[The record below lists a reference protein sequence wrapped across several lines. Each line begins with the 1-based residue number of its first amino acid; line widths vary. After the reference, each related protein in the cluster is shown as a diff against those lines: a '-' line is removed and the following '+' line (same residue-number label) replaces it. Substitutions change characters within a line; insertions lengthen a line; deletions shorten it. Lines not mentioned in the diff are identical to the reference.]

1 MMQHPL
7 EKIGAWADGELS
19 TEEARAV
26 EAHLRTCTECTRE
39 LALIR
44 ALGGEMKAMAA
55 EQPDRSVW
63 RGVNRRITRPLGW
76 LLVVA
81 GVVIWCALA
90 ALEWSR
96 ARELTAEWLS
106 TSALVIGGALLLVSV
121 GYEQYREWKDSPYK
135 DVQQ

>member
-1 MMQHPL
+1 VH
-7 EKIGAWADGELS
+7 
-19 TEEARAV
+19 
-26 EAHLRTCTECTRE
+26 
-39 LALIR
+39 
-44 ALGGEMKAMAA
+44 
-55 EQPDRSVW
+55 
-63 RGVNRRITRPLGW
+63 RRITRPLGW

-90 ALEWSR
+90 ALEWYR